1 MPAPHRAGFPSVFAE
16 VAVVLKER
24 LTLWSWMLS
33 PRIITW
39 TIVLVLTVLVVLY
52 LLWSHYHHVI

>member
-1 MPAPHRAGFPSVFAE
+1 MPARRRAGLPSVFAE

-33 PRIITW
+33 PRITKW
-39 TIVLVLTVLVVLY
+39 TIVLVLSVLVVLY

>member
-1 MPAPHRAGFPSVFAE
+1 MPARGRAGHSSVFAE
-16 VAVVLKER
+16 VTVVLKER

-33 PRIITW
+33 PRITKW
-39 TIVLVLTVLVVLY
+39 TIVLVLSVLVVLY